1 MCLLLAACSVPPRT
15 YKIALVAPFEGRQR
29 QVGYDAFPAL
39 RMAVRDAIAA
49 QPNATQQI
57 TFIAYNDNAD
67 PEFAKQVAANVIVD
81 PDVLL
86 VIGHLITPTTQAA
99 LPLYAQAGLPMIL
112 LDGSATN
119 CAQHA
124 FHLTIGNEQLAQAQ
138 TQIDTQFTAV
148 SGGPPPGANSALAYA
163 TAQLALQ
170 TIRADI
176 AQHGRPTRAGA
187 AALLAQQA
195 GCA

>member
-1 MCLLLAACSVPPRT
+1 MCLLLAACNVPPRT

-39 RMAVRDAIAA
+39 RMAIRDEIAA
-49 QPNATQQI
+49 QPNATQKI

-67 PEFAKQVAANVIVD
+67 PTFAKQVAANVIVD
-81 PDVLL
+81 SDVLL
-86 VIGHLITPTTQAA
+86 VIGHLITQTTQAV
-99 LPLYAQAGLPMIL
+99 LPLYVQAGLPIVL
-112 LDGSATN
+112 LDESATN

-124 FHLTIGNEQLAQAQ
+124 FHLNITREQLTQAQ
-138 TQIDTQFTAV
+138 TQIDTQFTSV

-163 TAQLALQ
+163 TAQQALQ
-170 TIRADI
+170 AVRADI
-176 AQHGRPTRAGA
+176 AQHSRPTRTGVA
-187 AALLAQQA
+187 AILAQQA

>member
-1 MCLLLAACSVPPRT
+1 MSLLLAACSIPPRT

-39 RMAVRDAIAA
+39 RMAVRDEIAA
-49 QPNATQQI
+49 QPNATQHI

-67 PEFAKQVAANVIVD
+67 PAFATQVAANVIVD

-86 VIGHLITPTTQAA
+86 IIGHLITPTTQAA
-99 LPLYAQAGLPMIL
+99 LPLYARAGVPMIL
-112 LDGSATN
+112 LDASATD

-124 FHLTIGNEQLAQAQ
+124 FHLNVSTAQLAQAQ
-138 TQIDTQFTAV
+138 TQIDAHFTAV

-170 TIRADI
+170 AVRADS
-176 AQHGRPTRAGA
+176 AQHGRPTRVGVA
-187 AALLAQQA
+187 AILAQQA